1 MNRLFPLFITGILFS
16 QINVMTQRMSNI
28 QDALFMERK
37 GELEKAKIIYEE
49 LLDKNPKN
57 RQAYQRLKDI
67 LKRTEEL
74 SKATLL
80 IEDWIKSHPND
91 LQAHIE
97 LGEILYLNNDRL
109 NADKVWEKFENNY
122 GKNQSTYRM
131 LLHTYSRLSLTQKM
145 KKLVYRGRGKLNKK
159 DLLSLDLAN
168 YYYSRQTY
176 DLCIDELLLYIAYS
190 AFFLRNY

>member
-97 LGEILYLNNDRL
+97 LGEILYLNNE
-109 NADKVWEKFENNY
+109 EK
-122 GKNQSTYRM
+122 
-131 LLHTYSRLSLTQKM
+131 
-145 KKLVYRGRGKLNKK
+145 
-159 DLLSLDLAN
+159 
-168 YYYSRQTY
+168 
-176 DLCIDELLLYIAYS
+176 
-190 AFFLRNY
+190 